1 MQCKDVEVV
10 LEQEGWTPLP
20 EPARVHLSECH
31 SCKNLVADLT
41 SIVAAAHLLPAEVEP
56 PPRVWSAL
64 RVQLENEGIIKD
76 AAAVSRTTWWEGFS
90 DLFRTRA
97 MAAATIGLLIIGAVI
112 LQFQGP
118 GAPPTEARNSFDETS
133 SVLSVDEAQLSPI
146 QMAGQSVV
154 DASLRKNLDI
164 VDNFIVDC
172 EHRVKE
178 QPQDDLAREYL
189 SGAYQQKAELLSAMM
204 DRQGSGK

>member
-20 EPARVHLSECH
+20 ESARAHLSSCH
-31 SCKNLVADLT
+31 SCKNLVADLA
-41 SIVAAAHLLPAEVEP
+41 SIVAAAHLLPADVEP
-56 PPRVWSAL
+56 PAHVWTSL
-64 RVQLENEGIIKD
+64 RVQLENEGIIKNP
-76 AAAVSRTTWWEGFS
+76 APGRVSWWGDFS

-97 MAAATIGLLIIGAVI
+97 MAAVAVGLLIIIAIV
-112 LQFQGP
+112 LQTQGP
-118 GAPPTEARNSFDETS
+118 GTPSTEARNSFDETS
-133 SVLSVDEAQLSPI
+133 MALSTDEAHLFPVQL
-146 QMAGQSVV
+146 AGQSVV
-154 DASLRKNLDI
+154 DASLRQNLGI

-172 EHRVKE
+172 ERRVKE

>member
-1 MQCKDVEVV
+1 MQCRDVEIV

-20 EPARVHLSECH
+20 ESARAHLSECH

-41 SIVAAAHLLPAEVEP
+41 SIFAAAHLLPAEVEP
-56 PPRVWSAL
+56 PARVWTAL
-64 RVQLENEGIIKD
+64 RVQLENEGIIRN
-76 AAAVSRTTWWEGFS
+76 AGSSRISWWEGFS

-97 MAAATIGLLIIGAVI
+97 MAAATIGLLIIGAII
-112 LQFQGP
+112 LQTQGP
-118 GAPPTEARNSFDETS
+118 AAPPTEARNSFDETS
-133 SVLSVDEAQLSPI
+133 SVLSIDEAQLPPM
-146 QMAGQSVV
+146 QLGGQSVV
-154 DASLRKNLDI
+154 DASLRQNLDI

>member
-20 EPARVHLSECH
+20 ESARAHLSECH

-56 PPRVWSAL
+56 PARVWTAL
-64 RVQLENEGIIKD
+64 RVRLENEGIIRN
-76 AAAVSRTTWWEGFS
+76 AGTSRISWWEGFS

-97 MAAATIGLLIIGAVI
+97 MAAATIGLLIIGAII
-112 LQFQGP
+112 LQTQGP
-118 GAPPTEARNSFDETS
+118 AAPPTEARNSFDETS
-133 SVLSVDEAQLSPI
+133 SVLSIDEAQLPPM
-146 QMAGQSVV
+146 QLAGQSVV
-154 DASLRKNLDI
+154 DASLRQNLDI

-189 SGAYQQKAELLSAMM
+189 SGAYQQKAELLSVMM

>member
-1 MQCKDVEVV
+1 
-10 LEQEGWTPLP
+10 
-20 EPARVHLSECH
+20 
-31 SCKNLVADLT
+31 LVADFT

-56 PPRVWSAL
+56 PPLVWTAL
-64 RVQLENEGIIKD
+64 RIQLENEGIIKN
-76 AAAVSRTTWWEGFS
+76 AAAVGRVSWWEGFS

-112 LQFQGP
+112 LQTQGP
-118 GAPPTEARNSFDETS
+118 GAPPTEARNSFGEAS
-133 SVLSVDEAQLSPI
+133 SALSIDEAQLSPTQI
-146 QMAGQSVV
+146 AGQSVV
-154 DASLRKNLDI
+154 DASLRQNLDI

-172 EHRVKE
+172 EERVKE